1 MTAPSEPSTNEPN
14 VVELIVHGVS
24 GTPPEAVLRCPIEEI
39 YREAGDGSAG
49 FYRRRRE
56 ERPPGQKRIT
66 EAFSWGGLTSGPASR
81 ALWLLFLPFIL
92 INLAHWMLP
101 PPKDKRLIAQLS
113 ISTLRLLGLSLTLT
127 ILLASVTVAID
138 MIGWQ
143 CAGLAQCSDRLG
155 PAKVLADLP
164 TRGAQLAITALPIAL
179 MVAALWL
186 FGRSQARSGMPPDPA
201 VVEGDVAPLAQST
214 FWGRD
219 KSVDRLRACHI
230 AAWLSGLAL
239 VTLIAPHRYSSGQTR
254 VIFLALL
261 VANAVPFVIAVIA
274 TMLNK
279 VTARGGRGPSDAVA
293 RWTLRRLWIPSLV
306 LLVGTLAAVGLMP
319 AEYPNVDLVANELV
333 TPTVLPGLSAVIKW
347 LIVVQIG
354 LLAILFVLTAF
365 SSRSSSD
372 PDYRPTIRGFTGF
385 FVALMAWLIGGGLSI
400 GLGLW
405 VARFLGDPVNSE
417 TAAQCRIGMRER
429 ILETGYPKTA
439 ELTSMCNGHSL
450 PQVPTTFQ
458 QKMSA
463 LTEQA
468 PLILPAPYYGAA
480 VANLVLLGV
489 VVVTVG
495 ILFLVVVLR
504 ARKRWD
510 ELGTEYGEPVRK
522 GEKNFKFMK
531 KIGRT
536 QEWAAVPN
544 WAPWLLAGLLIFASV
559 DIAVFYWLLKDVS
572 SYQTV
577 NVPTTWS
584 QAITAFLAAAFV
596 GLVLSAFRNRN
607 TRRTIAVLWDVITFW
622 PQATHPLGP
631 PCYGERAVPDLR
643 DRVSRLTVGEK
654 KKVILSAHSQGSI
667 IGAAVLLQT
676 TTQTPAVAAP
686 EPTASDGESKASRIP
701 EASRQSMSQPV
712 AFLTFG
718 APLRKL
724 YARNF
729 PAYFGREVLKSLEPK
744 ETGQWLN
751 LWAPT
756 DPIGGFVFVKN
767 AEATP
772 ITAQSL
778 QIVDCRLHDVQIE
791 ELRYG
796 KAPICG
802 HSGFRTRPEYTA
814 AIDVLQTKLG

>member
-1 MTAPSEPSTNEPN
+1 MSAPSEPN

-39 YREAGDGSAG
+39 DLVGGDKSAG
-49 FYRRRRE
+49 FYRRRPE
-56 ERPPGQKRIT
+56 ERPPGQTRIT

-127 ILLASVTVAID
+127 ILLASVTVAMD

-143 CAGLAQCSDRLG
+143 CAGLAQCSEGLG
-155 PAKVLADLP
+155 PAKVLAGLP

-186 FGRSQARSGMPPDPA
+186 FGRSQARPGMPPNPA
-201 VVEGDVAPLAQST
+201 VVEGDVAPLAQKA
-214 FWGRD
+214 FWDRD

-239 VTLIAPHRYSSGQTR
+239 VTLIAPHQYSSGQTR
-254 VIFLALL
+254 TIFGVLL
-261 VANAVPFVIAVIA
+261 VVNAVPFAIAVIA

-279 VTARGGRGPSDAVA
+279 VTARGGRGPSEAVA
-293 RWTLRRLWIPSLV
+293 RWTLRKLWVPSLV
-306 LLVGTLAAVGLMP
+306 LLAGTLAAVWFFP
-319 AEYPNVDLVANELV
+319 AEYPNLDLAGDQLV
-333 TPTVLPGLSAVIKW
+333 TPTVLPGLSTVISW

-354 LLAILFVLTAF
+354 LLAVLFVLVAF

-372 PDYRPTIRGFTGF
+372 RDYRPTIRGFTGF
-385 FVALMAWLIGGGLSI
+385 FVALMAWLIGGGLSV

-405 VARFLGDPVNSE
+405 VARFLGDPVNSD
-417 TAAQCRIGMRER
+417 TAAQCRIGIRER
-429 ILETGYPKTA
+429 ILETGYARTA
-439 ELTSMCNGHSL
+439 DLTNLCNGQTL
-450 PQVPTTFQ
+450 PGVPATFQ
-458 QKMSA
+458 QKTSA
-463 LTEQA
+463 LAEQA
-468 PLILPAPYYGAA
+468 PLILPTPYYAAA
-480 VANLVLLGV
+480 VANIVLIIV
-489 VVVTVG
+489 VVITAG
-495 ILFLVVVLR
+495 ILFFAIARR
-504 ARKRWD
+504 ARKRWT
-510 ELGTEYGEPVRK
+510 ELGTEYGEPVAEGQR
-522 GEKNFKFMK
+522 NFKFMK

-536 QEWAAVPN
+536 QEWAAVPD

-559 DIAVFYWLLKDVS
+559 DIAVFYPLLKGVP
-572 SYQTV
+572 SYQRINFLITL
-577 NVPTTWS
+577 S
-584 QAITAFLAAAFV
+584 QAITAFLAATFV
-596 GLVLSAFRNRN
+596 GLVVAAFRNRD
-607 TRRTIAVLWDVITFW
+607 TRRSIAVLWDVVTFW

-654 KKVILSAHSQGSI
+654 NKVILSAHSQGSI
-667 IGAAVLLQT
+667 ISAAVLLQT
-676 TTQTPAVAAP
+676 TTQTPAVAATK
-686 EPTASDGESKASRIP
+686 PTAPEADVKASRIP
-701 EASRQSMSQPV
+701 EASQQSMSQPL
-712 AFLTFG
+712 AFLTYG

-729 PAYFGREVLKSLEPK
+729 PAYFGREVLESLEPK

-778 QIVDCRLHDVQIE
+778 QIVDCRLHDVQLE

-802 HSGFRTRPEYTA
+802 HSGFRIRPEYKA
-814 AIDVLQTKLG
+814 AIDVLQSKLG